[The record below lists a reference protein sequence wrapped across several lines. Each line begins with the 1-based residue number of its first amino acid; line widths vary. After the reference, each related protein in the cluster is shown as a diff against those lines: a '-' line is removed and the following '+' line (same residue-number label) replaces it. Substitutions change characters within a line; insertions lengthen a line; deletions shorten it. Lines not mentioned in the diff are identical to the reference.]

1 MERTPPIPKRLKE
14 ARARANISQ
23 RRLGIAAGID
33 QFSAS
38 SRINHY
44 ERGRHKPDYGMA
56 ERLAKVLGCPT
67 AYFYAREDDLA
78 ELIMVFGQ
86 MSAKER
92 RKWMAE
98 LRKRAS

>member
-1 MERTPPIPKRLKE
+1 
-14 ARARANISQ
+14 
-23 RRLGIAAGID
+23 
-33 QFSAS
+33 
-38 SRINHY
+38 
-44 ERGRHKPDYGMA
+44 MA

-92 RKWMAE
+92 RRLIAE
-98 LRKRAS
+98 LRKRVS